1 MVTYPIVLGPEFDVI
16 PDDTEE
22 SLVGS
27 HAHQGAIVTAVDGL
41 QICARR
47 RDLPWFTGN
56 QIFLLVPQAGRTIPR
71 RLAPDVC
78 VYRSLAVANPISIEV
93 AQHGPP
99 TLALEVA
106 SPGTAIGS
114 DIKLFDPESKP
125 QLYARIG
132 IEEYLVFDPT
142 GALVREA
149 VWALRRGP
157 DGFIPWEPEADGR
170 WHSTLGVSFAP
181 QGMLLRVYDHE
192 GQLVP
197 LSTEFDAMLT
207 EREHALADQLRRSA
221 EQDQRLAERD
231 RALAEQIRRNAT
243 LEAELRR
250 LRGEPE

>member
-1 MVTYPIVLGPEFDVI
+1 MVTHPIVLGPEFDHI

-22 SLVGS
+22 TLVGS

-41 QICARR
+41 QICASRR
-47 RDLPWFTGN
+47 NLPWFIGN

-71 RLAPDVC
+71 RIAPDVL
-78 VYRSLAVANPISIEV
+78 VYPSLAVADPTSIEV
-93 AQHGPP
+93 TQHGPP

-106 SPGTAIGS
+106 SPGTALES
-114 DIKLFDPESKP
+114 DINLFDPDGKP

-132 IEEYLVFDPT
+132 VEEYLVFDPT

-157 DGFIPWEPEADGR
+157 DGFGPWEPEADGR
-170 WHSTLGVSFAP
+170 WHSALGVSFAP
-181 QGMLLRVYDHE
+181 HGRLLRVYDHE

-197 LSTEFDAMLT
+197 RTTELDAMLT
-207 EREHALADQLRRSA
+207 ARDRELAEQLRRSA
-221 EQDQRLAERD
+221 EQEQRLA
-231 RALAEQIRRNAT
+231 A

-250 LRGEPE
+250 LRGETD

>member
-22 SLVGS
+22 TLVGS

-47 RDLPWFTGN
+47 RDLPWFIGN

-78 VYRSLAVANPISIEV
+78 VYRSLAVTDPTSIEV

-99 TLALEVA
+99 TLALEIA
-106 SPGTAIGS
+106 SPRTAIGS
-114 DIKLFDPESKP
+114 DINLFDPDGKP
-125 QLYARIG
+125 QLYAQIG
-132 IEEYLVFDPT
+132 IAEYLVFDPT

-157 DGFIPWEPEADGR
+157 DGFGPWEPEADGR

-181 QGMLLRVYDHE
+181 QGMLLRVYDHD
-192 GQLVP
+192 GRLVP
-197 LSTEFDAMLT
+197 LTTEFDAMLI
-207 EREHALADQLRRSA
+207 ERERALAEQLRRSA
-221 EQDQRLAERD
+221 EQDQRLA
-231 RALAEQIRRNAT
+231 A

-250 LRGEPE
+250 LRGEPT